1 MSFLEGL
8 ITGGANSL
16 NTGIRRDMDRREKKI
31 DEIAKLRASSIIEE
45 SGKHATQFKD
55 TESAI
60 RKYAGLVDNDMELVQ
75 YAVEK
80 YGLEEAGSFLEKLN
94 TASQNSGG
102 TLSVSDMVNIDRD
115 PKADISANQITKLVV
130 GKTPTIKALTPS
142 EQTKSLGFMGFFDD
156 DYSDNINKYSNEL
169 VAATNLD
176 TNFVNTDNISSLS
189 PISSTGEKTWL
200 INAPVDPAKRLD
212 YFERVTTAFIK
223 KYSSFTDKSSPEAVK
238 ALELAREVK
247 NSWDVESNLQSV
259 DSQPASMTNPQVLT
273 LERKLVGDIGVSLY
287 AEGESSYDPSG
298 YPVVKITDSGQ
309 ANVVNQ
315 LSRHISSELYRASN
329 TKNDQGATVSTS
341 LSEIR
346 NVIMENLENGMVT
359 TLEIDSGDFNRPPMI
374 TGFITKPLVEV
385 YPAAKEIFTVFY
397 GKLSSKLTEKIVPEE
412 PENIV
417 TDDLSADSLTFS
429 DFITQANKLGGGT
442 GSRVEK
448 QKYVQKII
456 DEMKMGKIM
465 TRNGMPVTID
475 QVIKM
480 FDQSMQLN
488 K

>member
-1 MSFLEGL
+1 
-8 ITGGANSL
+8 
-16 NTGIRRDMDRREKKI
+16 
-31 DEIAKLRASSIIEE
+31 
-45 SGKHATQFKD
+45 
-55 TESAI
+55 
-60 RKYAGLVDNDMELVQ
+60 
-75 YAVEK
+75 
-80 YGLEEAGSFLEKLN
+80 
-94 TASQNSGG
+94 
-102 TLSVSDMVNIDRD
+102 
-115 PKADISANQITKLVV
+115 
-130 GKTPTIKALTPS
+130 
-142 EQTKSLGFMGFFDD
+142 
-156 DYSDNINKYSNEL
+156 
-169 VAATNLD
+169 
-176 TNFVNTDNISSLS
+176 
-189 PISSTGEKTWL
+189 
-200 INAPVDPAKRLD
+200 
-212 YFERVTTAFIK
+212 
-223 KYSSFTDKSSPEAVK
+223 
-238 ALELAREVK
+238 
-247 NSWDVESNLQSV
+247 
-259 DSQPASMTNPQVLT
+259 MTNPQVLT

-287 AEGESSYDPSG
+287 AEGESSYTPAG

-442 GSRVEK
+442 GNRVEK